1 MDVQMPEMD
10 GLEAS
15 RRIVNARKPENRP
28 KIVALTADAMSE
40 DRQKC
45 FDAGMDDYLSKPV
58 HMDDV
63 AAILNQWHPPARKQV
78 ETPKEE
84 ESKEFLEFEQTVLL
98 RLKEFGV
105 AGDPAFVVGL
115 LKEFVENARQL
126 IGEASAV
133 YARRDSER
141 LDYICH
147 TLKGIFTTF
156 NLPRLMALAAAIEL
170 QAEKNELDGLDKN
183 LEELRTEFENVLP
196 HLMTLKEKLM
206 RRSGN

>member
-1 MDVQMPEMD
+1 L
-10 GLEAS
+10 LE
-15 RRIVNARKPENRP
+15 
-28 KIVALTADAMSE
+28 
-40 DRQKC
+40 
-45 FDAGMDDYLSKPV
+45 
-58 HMDDV
+58 
-63 AAILNQWHPPARKQV
+63 
-78 ETPKEE
+78 
-84 ESKEFLEFEQTVLL
+84 
-98 RLKEFGV
+98 
-105 AGDPAFVVGL
+105 
-115 LKEFVENARQL
+115 EFVKNARQL

-206 RRSGN
+206 RRSG